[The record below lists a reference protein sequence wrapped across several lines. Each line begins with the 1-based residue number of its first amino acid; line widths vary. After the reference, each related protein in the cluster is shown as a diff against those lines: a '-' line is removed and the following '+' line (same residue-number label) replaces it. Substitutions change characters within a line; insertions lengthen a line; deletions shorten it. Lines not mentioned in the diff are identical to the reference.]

1 MRRIIFQS
9 ILNSNTSINIK
20 SINEINDKNNVYV
33 NGYLILKYIY
43 SRSDDLIG
51 TYRLLYKISPPQVV
65 DV

>member
-1 MRRIIFQS
+1 MRRIVFQS